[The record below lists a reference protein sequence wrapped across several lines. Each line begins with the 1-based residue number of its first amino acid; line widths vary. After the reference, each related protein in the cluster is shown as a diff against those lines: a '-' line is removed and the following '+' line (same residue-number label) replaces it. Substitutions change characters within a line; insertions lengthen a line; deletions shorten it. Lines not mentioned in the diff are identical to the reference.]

1 LPLNIIEMTQP
12 DHHQRLQALRKYNL
26 FESNFNQVSLD
37 AFNLLIESV
46 ALSCDAAYGAIYL
59 LQEKGY
65 RLLSIYPN
73 QPEAPGIQF
82 LDDSYFSQ
90 GETFVEI
97 NDLKEH
103 QGTSEVL
110 SHLKANNIRYLA
122 GCPFFDPDGVELG
135 SILIFDE
142 QPGARNEKQKAY
154 LQKATKRLR
163 QILLDRRSE
172 QVSNVL
178 SMLFDSTDDF
188 LVVTDANGKILKTN
202 STFQTQLGYE
212 SKELLELSLFAIV
225 HPDDRATF
233 RDNHPGSSPGK
244 PLFKFITRLLSK
256 TSATRY
262 VEWVGT
268 REDHTE
274 FHFYMGRDI
283 TGVEVQKQRLLK
295 SEKRFR
301 AFFENSQTLSCMH
314 NLQGV
319 FLSVNKIGA
328 RMVGFDVEDMVGK
341 SLYDVVTP
349 DRRPLVDEYLR
360 DVSENGAAQGT
371 MRVVTKRGKERSWMY
386 SSVFQHD
393 ENGEDYIIA
402 NAIDLSERFKLE
414 KELKESKRLAEQ
426 ASLAKSE
433 FLANMSHEIRT
444 PLNGIIGFTDL
455 VLKTNL
461 DDTQRQYIN
470 IINQSGNTLVSIIN
484 EILDFSKIEAGKLK
498 LHRERVD
505 LQDIA
510 AQALSIISYAV
521 EKKKLELLF
530 DFSAELPR
538 FVWADETRLKQIL
551 VNLLGNAVKFTETG
565 EVELKITPV
574 AQPEEGITIVRFEV
588 RDTGIGIH
596 PSKLDQIFEAFEQE
610 DSSITKKYGG
620 TGLGLTISN
629 RLLKLADSRL
639 HVESTLGKG
648 SCFHFDVAFKSE
660 NEDDEISLNE
670 IRKVLVVDD
679 NENNRRILQHMLE
692 LKKIEVEAVESGLQ
706 ALILLQEGK
715 QYDVIIMDYHMP
727 IMDGI
732 ETIRKIKGNL
742 NHTSQPIIML
752 YSSSDD
758 DVLQEACEE
767 LEVDSRLVK
776 PIKMREMYQV
786 LAQLKK
792 ESKEKEISAT
802 AARESRLA
810 LRKGL
815 KVLIAEDNE
824 VNMFLSKSIVRQI
837 APDCLILEAVNGKQ
851 AVERYLESQPDI
863 ILMDVQMPLLNGI
876 EATKQIR
883 SLQRSFH
890 VPILALTA
898 GAMNEEREKC
908 LAAGMDDFMTKPV
921 VKKTM
926 SMMFSKWVG
935 ANLPQDDESEQD
947 TGLEHIDRAWF
958 EDYTS
963 ADPVFKTEFVNL
975 LLREL
980 KESKKNLQR
989 HVREND
995 LDALKKAGHKLKGT
1009 SLTAGLT
1016 ELSKL
1021 SVAFELLS
1029 DTESSYIEE
1038 LLDKTINE
1046 LDLLIELLQLE
1057 L

>member
-1 LPLNIIEMTQP
+1 MTHP
-12 DHHQRLQALRKYNL
+12 EHLRRLQALKKYNL
-26 FESNFNQVSLD
+26 YESNFNEISLE

-46 ALSCDAAYGAIYL
+46 ALSCQAPFGAIYL
-59 LQEKGY
+59 LQEEGY
-65 RLLSIYPN
+65 RLLSMYPN
-73 QPEAPGIQF
+73 QPGNVDLQF
-82 LDDSYFSQ
+82 LQDAYYSEGQ
-90 GETFVEI
+90 AIVEI
-97 NDLKEH
+97 SDLTEERVP
-103 QGTSEVL
+103 TDL
-110 SHLKANNIRYLA
+110 LNRLKAENIHYLA

-135 SILIFDE
+135 SILIFD
-142 QPGARNEKQKAY
+142 QKPGGRNNNQLGY
-154 LQKATKRLR
+154 LQKATRRLR

-172 QVSNVL
+172 QVSSLL
-178 SMLFDSTDDF
+178 SILFDSTDDF
-188 LVVTDANGKILKTN
+188 LVVTDANGGILKTN
-202 STFQTQLGYE
+202 STFDGQLGYDQNE
-212 SKELLELSLFAIV
+212 IPELNLLLMI
-225 HPDDRATF
+225 HPDDRASF
-233 RDNHPGSSPGK
+233 QENHPGTSPGK
-244 PLFKFITRLLSK
+244 PLFKFVTRVLTR
-256 TSATRY
+256 TSAIRY

-268 REDHTE
+268 REDHTDL
-274 FHFYMGRDI
+274 HYYMGRDI
-283 TGVEVQKQRLLK
+283 TGVEEQKQRLLK

-360 DVSENGAAQGT
+360 QVIESGGAQGT

-386 SSVFQHD
+386 SSVFQRD

-402 NAIDLSERFKLE
+402 NAIDLSERFELE

-470 IINQSGNTLVSIIN
+470 IINQSGNTLVNIIN

-498 LHRERVD
+498 LHREKVD

-510 AQALSIISYAV
+510 AQALTIISYAV

-530 DFSAELPR
+530 DFSAKLPR
-538 FVWADETRLKQIL
+538 YVWADETRLKQIL
-551 VNLLGNAVKFTETG
+551 VNLLSNAVKFTEQG

-574 AQPEEGITIVRFEV
+574 AEHSEGTTVIRFEV
-588 RDTGIGIH
+588 RDTGIGIQ
-596 PSKLDQIFEAFEQE
+596 PGKLDQIFEAFAQE

-629 RLLKLADSRL
+629 RLLNLADSRL
-639 HVESTLGKG
+639 YVKSIVGKG
-648 SCFHFDVAFKSE
+648 SSFYFDVAFKSE
-660 NEDDEISLNE
+660 NEDDEISLKE
-670 IRKVLVVDD
+670 IKKVLVVDD

-692 LKKIEVEAVESGLQ
+692 LKKIHVDAVEGGLQ
-706 ALILLQEGK
+706 ALILLQEGNE
-715 QYDVIIMDYHMP
+715 YDVIIMDYHMP

-732 ETIRKIKGNL
+732 ETIRKIKSNM
-742 NHTSQPIIML
+742 NHTTQPIIML

-758 DVLQEACEE
+758 DALQDACHE

-792 ESKEKEISAT
+792 ESQEKEVSA
-802 AARESRLA
+802 AAAKESGLL

-824 VNMFLSKSIVRQI
+824 VNMFLSKSIVGQI
-837 APDCLILEAVNGKQ
+837 APDSIIIEAVNGEQ
-851 AVERYLESQPDI
+851 AVEKYLECMPDL

-876 EATKQIR
+876 EATRRIR
-883 SLQRSFH
+883 SMQEHFH

-908 LAAGMDDFMTKPV
+908 LEAGMDDFMTKPV

-926 SMMFSKWVG
+926 GLMFSKWVG
-935 ANLPQDDESEQD
+935 SEISHDDVPEKD
-947 TGLEHIDRAWF
+947 AGPEHIDRAWF
-958 EDYTS
+958 DEYT
-963 ADPVFKTEFVNL
+963 ATDPVFKAEFVKL
-975 LLREL
+975 LLQEL
-980 KESKKNLQR
+980 KASKEDLQ
-989 HVREND
+989 HQVRAND
-995 LDALKKAGHKLKGT
+995 LESLKKTGHKLKGT

-1046 LDLLIELLQLE
+1046 LNLLIELLQHE
-1057 L
+1057 N